1 MSWLLRHGRRQEGY
15 TLVELIIASAVGV
28 IVMTGLTSV
37 IFTSVQAG
45 MTASSRVEASSQIR
59 NFGLNAYDDFALSR
73 LNTLLACTSACST
86 PITLK
91 GLRASNL
98 SLPTASNFTVTYTW
112 QSTSNPKTLDRQVSG
127 SPPVHAATGV
137 TAFSWYVDGSSPNQ
151 TVVVMLTVTVNAY
164 AESQT
169 FRFHPRLVP

>member
-1 MSWLLRHGRRQEGY
+1 MLRYGRHQEGY

-28 IVMTGLTSV
+28 ILMTGLTSV
-37 IFTSVQAG
+37 ILTSVQAG
-45 MTASSRVEASSQIR
+45 VTATSRVEASSQIR
-59 NFGLNAYDDFALSR
+59 NFGLNAYDDFALSG
-73 LNTLLACTSACST
+73 LKTLLGCTSPCSS
-86 PITLK
+86 PITLQ

-98 SLPTASNFTVTYTW
+98 SSPAASNFMVTYTW
-112 QSTSNPKTLDRQVSG
+112 QSASNPQTLDRQVGG
-127 SPPVHAATGV
+127 SPPVRAATGV
-137 TAFSWYVDGSSPNQ
+137 TAFSWYVDGSPPNQ